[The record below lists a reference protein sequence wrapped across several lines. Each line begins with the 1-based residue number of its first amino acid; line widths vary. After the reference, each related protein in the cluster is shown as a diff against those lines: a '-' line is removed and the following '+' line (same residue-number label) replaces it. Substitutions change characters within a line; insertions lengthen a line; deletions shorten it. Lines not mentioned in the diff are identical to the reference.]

1 MVQTN
6 LTIFHQLQWNKYV
19 SGIISHKY
27 KKNKEI
33 NMFLV
38 HVLWFHIYPK
48 TKSLFHVGVSV
59 WDYLRFFFFFFLTWI
74 TNVLDSHFRKCIFVN
89 LIHNQCKTTGRKNN
103 WKAESIP
110 LTHIYMTAHFLL
122 IEGQT
127 ISFVLLEINA
137 SEKREITK
145 IKCWKE
151 LSSLVNSVLSF
162 KLIALIV
169 IEKF

>member
-1 MVQTN
+1 MFLV
-6 LTIFHQLQWNKYV
+6 LWFHINIQKTKKY
-19 SGIISHKY
+19 
-27 KKNKEI
+27 I
-33 NMFLV
+33 NMFL
-38 HVLWFHIYPK
+38 VLWFHIYPK

>member
-1 MVQTN
+1 MFLV
-6 LTIFHQLQWNKYV
+6 LFHINIKKNKEINV
-19 SGIISHKY
+19 SGIMSSHKY
-27 KKNKEI
+27 PKNKEI
-33 NMFLV
+33 NMFL
-38 HVLWFHIYPK
+38 VLWFHIYPK

-59 WDYLRFFFFFFLTWI
+59 WDYLKFFSFFCFLTWI

-127 ISFVLLEINA
+127 ISFVLLEKNA
-137 SEKREITK
+137 SKK
-145 IKCWKE
+145 GK
-151 LSSLVNSVLSF
+151 
-162 KLIALIV
+162 
-169 IEKF
+169 

>member
-1 MVQTN
+1 
-6 LTIFHQLQWNKYV
+6 
-19 SGIISHKY
+19 
-27 KKNKEI
+27 
-33 NMFLV
+33 
-38 HVLWFHIYPK
+38 
-48 TKSLFHVGVSV
+48 
-59 WDYLRFFFFFFLTWI
+59 
-74 TNVLDSHFRKCIFVN
+74 
-89 LIHNQCKTTGRKNN
+89 
-103 WKAESIP
+103 
-110 LTHIYMTAHFLL
+110 MTAHFLL